1 MGEPQEVFRAM
12 ILNSWD
18 YRTPSM
24 DHAELQLNELY
35 TQIRH
40 ALDDGAKQ
48 KEVEKRN
55 PATKCVLKLW

>member
-1 MGEPQEVFRAM
+1 M

-24 DHAELQLNELY
+24 DHAELQLEELF
-35 TQIRH
+35 TQLRN

-48 KEVEKRN
+48 KEVAKRN
-55 PATKCVLKLW
+55 PATKCVLNLW